1 MLAIALKYGATFTAT
16 GMPTCR
22 ETDSTRST

>member
-16 GMPTCR
+16 GIFTWPA
-22 ETDSTRST
+22 TDLTRSM